1 MLIEEGAGARAGFA
15 DGDYAEG
22 GARTSDERA
31 EVFKSADVVLQ
42 VRGLGAN
49 PEAGH
54 ADLQLMHPDQVL
66 IGFLEPLTALEEVKQ
81 LAAARV
87 LSFAMELVP
96 RIARAQSM
104 DALTSMATVSGYKA
118 VLMAAEALPRLFPM
132 MVTAAGTVT
141 PARVLVVGA
150 GVAGLQATATARRLG
165 AVVQV
170 YDVRPAVKSEVE
182 SLGARFVELPL
193 DTEGA
198 EAKGGYASDMDEE
211 FYRRQRELMA
221 TVVAESDVVITTA
234 AVPGKR
240 APVLVSAEMVKGM
253 TPGSVIVDLAAEGGG
268 NCELTA
274 PGETVTQHGVTIIGA
289 TNVPSTVPYH
299 ASSMFARNAVNLL
312 LHMVRDGEMHLDMED
327 EIVAETVLTRDGE
340 VVHPRVG
347 GLLETTAALSATEGR
362 ES

>member
-1 MLIEEGAGARAGFA
+1 M
-15 DGDYAEG
+15 
-22 GARTSDERA
+22 
-31 EVFKSADVVLQ
+31 
-42 VRGLGAN
+42 
-49 PEAGH
+49 
-54 ADLQLMHPDQVL
+54 
-66 IGFLEPLTALEEVKQ
+66 
-81 LAAARV
+81 
-87 LSFAMELVP
+87 
-96 RIARAQSM
+96 
-104 DALTSMATVSGYKA
+104 
-118 VLMAAEALPRLFPM
+118 
-132 MVTAAGTVT
+132 T

-170 YDVRPAVKSEVE
+170 YDVRLAVKGEVE

-240 APVLVSAEMVKGM
+240 APVLVSAEMVRGM
-253 TPGSVIVDLAAEGGG
+253 TSGSVIVDLAAEGGG
-268 NCELTA
+268 NCELTT
-274 PGETVTQHGVTIIGA
+274 PGETVTQYGVTIIGA

-312 LHMVRDGEMHLDMED
+312 LHIVRDGELHLDMED
-327 EIVAETVLTRDGE
+327 EIVAETLLTKGGE

-347 GLLETTAALSATEGR
+347 ELLETTAAPSATEGR
-362 ES
+362 GP